1 MSQVT
6 YLAFAVRIELQRRQ
20 LEATYGK
27 GMAPVV
33 IAGLLQQ
40 FKDLRSN
47 SGVAQ
52 QARATH
58 S

>member
-20 LEATYGK
+20 LEATYG